1 MSDIAEKTD
10 LLQIEGILL
19 TVDIGKAFDSVNHWY
34 LLLKSVGL
42 KTIIVKNR

>member
-19 TVDIGKAFDSVNHWY
+19 MLDIGKAFDSVNHWY
-34 LLLKSVGL
+34 LLLKSMSL
-42 KTIIVKNR
+42 KTIL